1 MKRLTFAAL
10 LATAF
15 MATPVMAH
23 DDFQHNMPG
32 RYQHEGWNNNHGK
45 RYRGAYNN
53 GEPIV
58 MGREAIR
65 SVQIALDEAGYN
77 TGKIDGVL
85 GHQTRSAIAAF
96 QRDHHLKGSGYLT
109 ERTLKLLDVVLM
121 RDGDFTPKQ
130 YR

>member
-15 MATPVMAH
+15 IGAPALAN
-23 DDFQHNMPG
+23 DEFQHNMHG
-32 RYQHEGWNNNHGK
+32 RYQHEGWNHNYGK
-45 RYRGAYNN
+45 RYRGEFNN

-58 MGREAIR
+58 MGREDIR

-77 TGKIDGVL
+77 TGKIDGIL
-85 GHQTRSAIAAF
+85 GHQTRAAIAAF
-96 QRDHHLKGSGYLT
+96 QRDHHLNGNGHVT